1 MKNIITNK
9 NKKFITSYKLY
20 YDEKCPLCLKTK
32 SYIERWLKPINT
44 NYISISSSNLNKQKK
59 LKALNYMLL
68 EDSIG
73 NEYWGYNTYCKLLRN
88 STQWYSFALIALS
101 KVMKF
106 YIVENIGLKIY
117 KLISENRKRCD
128 ESCEL

>member
-1 MKNIITNK
+1 MKNIFPTTNK
-9 NKKFITSYKLY
+9 KVITSYKLY

-88 STQWYSFALIALS
+88 STQWYSFALIAFS
-101 KVMKF
+101 KVMKITKITKS
-106 YIVENIGLKIY
+106 YELK
-117 KLISENRKRCD
+117 
-128 ESCEL
+128 